1 MSVVSCD
8 ICLHFRA
15 EKNHD
20 FGFSVTLFCDE
31 ISGPGDLFWENYHS
45 YCRIRKVVLTPVYL
59 ALAFYEFDFFFL
71 QNYLF
76 SSLRFSWHVPFQLND
91 VVRAMSPL
99 SSYPLHTGFL
109 TTIRLLCQNPV
120 QTACITT
127 VRNTCRYDFFRRL
140 ICHMKYFCG
149 GYYYIFPFVDKKS
162 SQLRLKCQI

>member
-91 VVRAMSPL
+91 VIRAMSPL
-99 SSYPLHTGFL
+99 PSHSLHTGFL

-127 VRNTCRYDFFRRL
+127 VRNTCRYDFFL
-140 ICHMKYFCG
+140 ALNLSHEIFLWGILLYFPLCRQKV
-149 GYYYIFPFVDKKS
+149 FS
-162 SQLRLKCQI
+162 ATT

>member
-1 MSVVSCD
+1 MKQ
-8 ICLHFRA
+8 L
-15 EKNHD
+15 
-20 FGFSVTLFCDE
+20 L
-31 ISGPGDLFWENYHS
+31 
-45 YCRIRKVVLTPVYL
+45 LTFL
-59 ALAFYEFDFFFL
+59 LLILDACCELWHMLAFLRWKKSWFWIFGYSLLWRNFRPRGPFLRELSLLLQYKESRAHTSLFSASLLWIWFFF
-71 QNYLF
+71 YKITFF

-99 SSYPLHTGFL
+99 PSHPLHTGFL

-149 GYYYIFPFVDKKS
+149 GY
-162 SQLRLKCQI
+162 

>member
-1 MSVVSCD
+1 MRVVSCD
-8 ICLHFRA
+8 ICLHFCA

-20 FGFSVTLFCDE
+20 FGFSVTYSLLWRNFRPRGPFLRELSLLLQYKESRAHTSLFSASLLW
-31 ISGPGDLFWENYHS
+31 IWLF
-45 YCRIRKVVLTPVYL
+45 
-59 ALAFYEFDFFFL
+59 FYKITF
-71 QNYLF
+71 F

-99 SSYPLHTGFL
+99 PSHSLHTGFL

-127 VRNTCRYDFFRRL
+127 VRNTCRYDFFGRL

-149 GYYYIFPFVDKKS
+149 GYYYIFSFVDKKS
-162 SQLRLKCQI
+162 SQLRL